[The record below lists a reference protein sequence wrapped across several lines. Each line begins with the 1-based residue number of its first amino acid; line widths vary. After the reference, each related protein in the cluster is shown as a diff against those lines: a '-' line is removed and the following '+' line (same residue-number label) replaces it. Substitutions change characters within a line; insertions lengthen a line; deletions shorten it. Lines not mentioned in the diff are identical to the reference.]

1 MNNLENSIKD
11 CISKELE
18 KGIIEKVIAGQ
29 LEKCIE
35 KSISDMFSWS
45 GDIKKVIEEKVKSV
59 MIPYLENYD
68 YSEYITK
75 LDYVLVEVLKSSA
88 LENKKLINN
97 FTELMTES
105 PKEIKMS
112 EILKAWSEYCEKEID
127 KDKIEMDYEG
137 VYLTTSFDTEKINNS
152 WSSYDRYLVTFEC
165 EEDEELKCECE
176 IECWKESR
184 NEKYTLRYKGPRDIN
199 SLRYL
204 NEFEVFLMK
213 ISQGY
218 DNVILDVESDTEE
231 IFIEYQY

>member
-18 KGIIEKVIAGQ
+18 KGIIENVIAGQ

-112 EILKAWSEYCEKEID
+112 EIFKAWSEYCEKEID
-127 KDKIEMDYEG
+127 KDKIEMDCEG
-137 VYLTTSFDTEKINNS
+137 GYLTTSFDTEKINNS

-231 IFIEYQY
+231 IFIEY